1 MLWWKNMTSDG
12 KRIAVN
18 VLLPEEIYEKLSE
31 LRTSEGI
38 TLSSFIRLAVQDRLD
53 SWTPPNERPY

>member
-1 MLWWKNMTSDG
+1 MTSDG

-18 VLLPEEIYEKLSE
+18 VLLPEEIYAKLSE